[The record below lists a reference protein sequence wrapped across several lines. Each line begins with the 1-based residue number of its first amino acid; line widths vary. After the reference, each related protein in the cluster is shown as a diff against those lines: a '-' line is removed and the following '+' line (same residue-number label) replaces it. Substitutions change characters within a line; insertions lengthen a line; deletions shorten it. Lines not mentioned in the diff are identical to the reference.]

1 MNIDNAEMDIDGP
14 EMDID
19 DTNIDTELV
28 NLEPEDELTLEEAR
42 IMRDALD
49 DAIQTKNVG
58 ASSGALARLAVNS
71 AIKYG
76 PTAVRV
82 ASRLWRGRRRRRFFG
97 SRRRRRRRRRRS

>member
-1 MNIDNAEMDIDGP
+1 MELDGPEMDVDGP

-19 DTNIDTELV
+19 DTNIGTELV

-42 IMRDALD
+42 IMRDELD
-49 DAIQTKNVG
+49 NAIQTKNVG
-58 ASSGALARLAVNS
+58 GIISGALAGLAVNS

-76 PTAVRV
+76 PKV
-82 ASRLWRGRRRRRFFG
+82 ASSLWRRRRFFG